1 MTGLQF
7 DVVLSV
13 QLAFLAKIRS
23 KFNLVGYAGPELLVF
38 TLAWLL
44 SDLAVLA
51 YLLELAITKYRTG
64 NLSMKSEK
72 TQANSKSHKSEAM
85 YNVVPPGAVAAQPV
99 QLIELPCVFIFE
111 NGKFVNSTNCSS
123 PIYSAIAPINPRH
136 HFSEKPV

>member
-13 QLAFLAKIRS
+13 QLAFLTKIRS

-72 TQANSKSHKSEAM
+72 TQANSKRHKSGIM
-85 YNVVPPGAVAAQPV
+85 H
-99 QLIELPCVFIFE
+99 
-111 NGKFVNSTNCSS
+111 KF
-123 PIYSAIAPINPRH
+123 
-136 HFSEKPV
+136 F